1 MEVFIIIIIFLYL
14 GRTNTKGLAKFW
26 GKMRDGPDGR
36 RREKRLNTNC
46 GYSDFVVSRKK
57 KGFLLLFFIGY
68 FFLLFDFIA
77 LLQPI
82 HHCPI

>member
-14 GRTNTKGLAKFW
+14 GRTNIKRLQKFW

-36 RREKRLNTNC
+36 RREKRLNTNR

-57 KGFLLLFFIGY
+57 KRFSFAFFIG
-68 FFLLFDFIA
+68 FFYLILLVCYYLFIIV
-77 LLQPI
+77 LFNV
-82 HHCPI
+82 